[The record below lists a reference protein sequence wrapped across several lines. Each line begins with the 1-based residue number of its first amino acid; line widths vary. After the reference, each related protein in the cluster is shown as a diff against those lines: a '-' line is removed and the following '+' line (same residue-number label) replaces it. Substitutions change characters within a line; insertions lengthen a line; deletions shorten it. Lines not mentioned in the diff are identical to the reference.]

1 MSDIKSNT
9 LFNNILLTK
18 QIIIKSD
25 NIKNLNELLLQ
36 KIKLNEGLCIE
47 EGYIKIDSCKI
58 ISYDN
63 PIMLSDTLKFNV
75 VFMCDIINPVESQII
90 DCVVK
95 SITKVGIRA
104 ELNLKPSPLII
115 FVARDHN
122 YQNENF
128 SKINLEDNIK
138 VKIIGTRYE
147 LNDKFISVIAEYIEE
162 KDNLS
167 EKLKVKS
174 KTSSRKKS

>member
-1 MSDIKSNT
+1 MSDLKSNT

-18 QIIIKSD
+18 QVILKSD
-25 NIKNLNELLLQ
+25 NIKNLNELLLE
-36 KIKLNEGLCIE
+36 KIKLIEGLCIE

-58 ISYDN
+58 LSYDN
-63 PIMLSDTLKFNV
+63 PIMLSDSLKFNV
-75 VFMCDIINPVESQII
+75 AFMCDIINPTESQIF
-90 DCVVK
+90 DCIVK

-104 ELNLKPSPLII
+104 ELNITPSPLVI

-128 SKINLEDNIK
+128 SKINLEDTIR
-138 VKIIGTRYE
+138 VKILGARYE
-147 LNDKFISVIAEYIEE
+147 LNDKFISVIAEYVQE
-162 KDNLS
+162 KDNSS

-174 KTSSRKKS
+174 KISSRKK